1 MDSSA
6 HWALLPY
13 KDLHAELTR
22 SYTEYYTQTS
32 WTALGLHY
40 AKLWI
45 MRAGAGKSWQGN
57 CSSAL
62 KANGDI
68 AWVLEHRRVL
78 LASLAFVEMR
88 FSCGLRWFIR
98 KAAADLAMW
107 ASPKFTATAGHRFI
121 SCRNRGGEQ
130 KMDGHVGC
138 RSLQQGLFCWRTWCL
153 YNAAARVSIYCSSS
167 LGT

>member
-1 MDSSA
+1 MRI
-6 HWALLPY
+6 LQPIQPCCP
-13 KDLHAELTR
+13 TR
-22 SYTEYYTQTS
+22 SRTLNSQAVTLNTQTS

-57 CSSAL
+57 RSSAL
-62 KANGDI
+62 QANGDI

-78 LASLAFVEMR
+78 LAFLAFVEMQ

-107 ASPKFTATAGHRFI
+107 ASPKFTATPCHR
-121 SCRNRGGEQ
+121 SYLLQERRWRTEDGWPCWLQ
-130 KMDGHVGC
+130 KPPA
-138 RSLQQGLFCWRTWCL
+138 GLFAGEPGVCTMQQHEWAFIVPPASGF
-153 YNAAARVSIYCSSS
+153 N
-167 LGT
+167 